1 MMQEERKHLKV
12 HFTSKAVA
20 ALCEAL
26 SLTGSFIMTLKSVMK
41 REITWKKCFSCL
53 TSLLLKSQSAALTHL
68 PLDPTCE
75 EFDPTNTLPISL
87 SISLPVVCVC
97 STETS
102 HS

>member
-1 MMQEERKHLKV
+1 MMQEERTQLKV
-12 HFTSKAVA
+12 HFTSMAVA

-26 SLTGSFIMTLKSVMK
+26 SLTGLLIMTLNSAMK

-53 TSLLLKSQSAALTHL
+53 TFLLLKSQSAALTHL
-68 PLDPTCE
+68 PQDPTCE
-75 EFDPTNTLPISL
+75 EFDPSNTLYLSI